1 MSMFMWEDAY
11 NNDDN
16 ESNDRD
22 GILIIIIAMI
32 ITVTLYSVQ
41 WLQPRGLL
49 AATYNNQ
56 ALHRDC
62 YEVQNVVL
70 FRTTLPRVGVHSTSF
85 GCNLHP
91 LQFVYNNR
99 SGSVISPSG
108 DLQWSKRLLIR
119 IVYIVL
125 AVAKDI

>member
-22 GILIIIIAMI
+22 GILIIIIAIAMI

-49 AATYNNQ
+49 AKNYNNH

-70 FRTTLPRVGVHSTSF
+70 FRTTLA
-85 GCNLHP
+85 
-91 LQFVYNNR
+91 
-99 SGSVISPSG
+99 SGSSF
-108 DLQWSKRLLIR
+108 D
-119 IVYIVL
+119 VL
-125 AVAKDI
+125 WV